1 MPRHLASKG
10 GAGGAVLLL
19 GLLMLAGCA
28 RMDLNQGEPASAP
41 RLADAGAISGDAVPS
56 ARQAESSVTARPA
69 SRDGPGGYQ
78 RTTVPPGFLVLMLG
92 VPLLILL
99 L

>member
-1 MPRHLASKG
+1 MG
-10 GAGGAVLLL
+10 GVGGIVLLL
-19 GLLMLAGCA
+19 GLLLGGCTQTG
-28 RMDLNQGEPASAP
+28 LNPSEPVPAVHWT
-41 RLADAGAISGDAVPS
+41 DATSIP
-56 ARQAESSVTARPA
+56 AESPVPVMQPADTALAARAA

-78 RTTVPPGFLVLMLG
+78 RTRVPPGFLVLMLG